1 VKLFDQEKKFM
12 TYLDNTKIKADTVE

>member
-12 TYLDNTKIKADTVE
+12 TYLDNTKINADIVE